1 MQNVS
6 KYDNA
11 EKNNISLRL
20 SQQIQKN
27 KGMLFDKQKLSV
39 MKDEEEQKEL
49 IDKILKSSVCEINK
63 INKEI
68 NMLKI

>member
-1 MQNVS
+1 
-6 KYDNA
+6 
-11 EKNNISLRL
+11 
-20 SQQIQKN
+20 
-27 KGMLFDKQKLSV
+27 MLFDKQKLSV